1 MQKSLFGNLPSG
13 RNIDMYIIGNDD
25 IKAKILTYG
34 ATLQSL
40 IFKGRD
46 VVLGYDE
53 LDGYLNNDGYLGAV
67 VGRYAN
73 RIGGASFRLN
83 GKRYDLNAND
93 GKNTLHG
100 GITGYDKVVWEVE
113 SADDTSISLKYFSP
127 DGEEGFPAGLL
138 VGVRYSVEGDKLI
151 ITYTAVSDNDTVV
164 NLTNHTYFNLYEE
177 GYTEDQFVT
186 LYADNFTPVD
196 KSLIPT
202 GQIISVKDTPMD
214 FTVIKRIGKDIEEEY
229 EQLILAGGYDH
240 NFIINGEGLRK
251 FAEVC
256 SPKSGVKMVG
266 YTDNY
271 GVQFYT
277 GNFLTERMG
286 KNGRMIGRRGGF
298 CLETQNF
305 PNAVNE
311 PEFPS
316 PILKKGDVYHT
327 VTQFEFSDY

>member
-1 MQKSLFGNLPSG
+1 M
-13 RNIDMYIIGNDD
+13 
-25 IKAKILTYG
+25 
-34 ATLQSL
+34 
-40 IFKGRD
+40 
-46 VVLGYDE
+46 
-53 LDGYLNNDGYLGAV
+53 
-67 VGRYAN
+67 
-73 RIGGASFRLN
+73 
-83 GKRYDLNAND
+83 
-93 GKNTLHG
+93 
-100 GITGYDKVVWEVE
+100 
-113 SADDTSISLKYFSP
+113 
-127 DGEEGFPAGLL
+127 
-138 VGVRYSVEGDKLI
+138 GVRYSVEGDKLI

>member
-40 IFKGRD
+40 IYKGRD

-138 VGVRYSVEGDKLI
+138 VGYGIRLRG
-151 ITYTAVSDNDTVV
+151 
-164 NLTNHTYFNLYEE
+164 
-177 GYTEDQFVT
+177 
-186 LYADNFTPVD
+186 
-196 KSLIPT
+196 
-202 GQIISVKDTPMD
+202 IS
-214 FTVIKRIGKDIEEEY
+214 
-229 EQLILAGGYDH
+229 
-240 NFIINGEGLRK
+240 
-251 FAEVC
+251 
-256 SPKSGVKMVG
+256 
-266 YTDNY
+266 
-271 GVQFYT
+271 
-277 GNFLTERMG
+277 
-286 KNGRMIGRRGGF
+286 
-298 CLETQNF
+298 
-305 PNAVNE
+305 
-311 PEFPS
+311 
-316 PILKKGDVYHT
+316 
-327 VTQFEFSDY
+327 